1 MQLLQHQVRGSKEIQ
16 HLIKDKMLAIV
27 HAPERSGKTLMT
39 IDAITNLPF
48 KRVLVITKKK
58 AIDGWLEDIETYN
71 NNFEVKEGKEIQIIN
86 YESLHKVTIQP
97 ELIIIDEFHYS
108 ISSFPK
114 TPAKAKLIRDNW
126 LDVPKIYISATP
138 APENGSQWFHPLWL
152 CSHHPFSKYKNFYEW
167 AYKFVDIELVSY
179 GHGTVKDYS
188 KAKIDEVMQYIRPY
202 LIQIKRE
209 ETGIKFQPS
218 IVPVYIDLEPRTIAL
233 IEKLKRDRI
242 LGRTFIADT
251 PVKLINGM
259 YQLECGC
266 LKIDDVYHD
275 LGNREHID
283 YIKSN
288 FGDSEDVAIM
298 TRWIGERKIMQ
309 REFKKALILSSHSH
323 AEGVELSHVEH
334 LIISSLDYSTA
345 RYQQRNARQASIK
358 RKTPIKVHVLMSKDQ
373 VSEAVFKTVA
383 LKHQDFKARM
393 FMQYIPPHHSLQGKI
408 KNERTDHTKRDY
420 QVS

>member
-1 MQLLQHQVRGSKEIQ
+1 MQLLPHQAKYSPLIQ
-16 HLIKDKMLAIV
+16 NLIKDKGLAIV

-39 IDAITNLPF
+39 IDAIANLPF
-48 KRVLVITKKK
+48 SRVLIITKKK
-58 AIDGWLEDIETYN
+58 AISGWKDDLKLYNDNFQSINRIEI
-71 NNFEVKEGKEIQIIN
+71 EVIN
-86 YESLHKVTIQP
+86 YESLHKVTIKP

-114 TPAKAKLIRDNW
+114 TPAKAKMIRDNW

-138 APENGSQWFHPLWL
+138 APESGSQWFYPMWL

-167 AYKFVDIELVSY
+167 SYEYVDVRLVDY

-188 KAKIDEVMQYIRPY
+188 HAKVNEVMQYIRPY
-202 LIQIKRE
+202 LIQIPIE
-209 ETGIKFQPS
+209 EINIKFRPE

-266 LKIDDVYHD
+266 LKVDDVYHD

-288 FGDSEDVAIM
+288 FGDNEDVAIM

-345 RYQQRNARQASIK
+345 RYQQRNARQASIR

-373 VSEAVFKTVA
+373 VSEAVYKTVA

-393 FMQYIPPHHSLQGKI
+393 FMANIPPHHSFYKAQNCAKVV
-408 KNERTDHTKRDY
+408 
-420 QVS
+420 Q